1 MSRDRTSSDQQLA
14 LGLDPAPQPASPARR
29 RARNRSPWTPASD
42 HDTSHEAAAH
52 VAKTGLAGKVQRQVL
67 ASIVDQDATAQQ
79 LEQRLGV
86 AGNTIRPRI
95 RELATLG
102 FVEHVGNYRKA
113 PSGRRAKVYQATQAG
128 VSALEGGPHGS
139 K

>member
-1 MSRDRTSSDQQLA
+1 MALA
-14 LGLDPAPQPASPARR
+14 LEPATKTASRPPARR
-29 RARNRSPWTPASD
+29 RPRNTSPWTPSSD
-42 HDTSHEAAAH
+42 HDTSREAAAH

-67 ASIVDQDATAQQ
+67 ASIVAQDATAQQ

-95 RELATLG
+95 RELETLR
-102 FVEHVGNYRKA
+102 FIEHVGNYRTA

-128 VSALEGGPHGS
+128 VRALEGGPHGS